1 MPVMKFPPIDFNYLT
16 VLGKLLTPNTNYF
29 PSSTTQPAITATT
42 KTDVLSTDQYHELA
56 LNFVVGVP
64 TGTSPTLSISLL
76 ILDPVESANATP
88 LTVALTA
95 TALTAAANIRAIITR
110 DGILTVWINGT
121 ATTIGKVGVPMMWQV
136 LLTLGGTTPSFP
148 ILATYEAR
156 Q

>member
-1 MPVMKFPPIDFNYLT
+1 MPVMKFPTLDFNYLT

-29 PSSTTQPAITATT
+29 PSNATQSAITATT
-42 KTDVLSTDQYHELA
+42 KTDVLNTDQYHELA
-56 LNFVVGVP
+56 LNFVVGSP

-76 ILDPVESANATP
+76 ILDPVESANGTP
-88 LTVALTA
+88 LTVTLTA
-95 TALTAAANIRAIITR
+95 TALTAAANVRAVITR
-110 DGILTVWINGT
+110 DGTLTVWTNGT